1 MWPPCSRAGGQQAFL
16 KTLKKNMTKNILFI
30 FGNSSWFPRVTAV
43 NYHKPGG
50 LKQQRCVLS
59 QFQRSAFWNKVS
71 AGLWSL
77 MPQGRSL
84 FVSFSFWRPLSRV
97 IQLRLVCS
105 FLKRPNTE
113 MNVGLCLGQSAA
125 PLLWTQ
131 SSPTSVHQPM
141 LGSGLKNIINISTIF
156 CG

>member
-1 MWPPCSRAGGQQAFL
+1 MWPPCSRAGGQQAFP

-30 FGNSSWFPRVTAV
+30 FGNSSWFPGVTAV

-71 AGLWSL
+71 AGLRFL

-84 FVSFSFWRPLSRV
+84 FVSFSFWRPLSHV

-113 MNVGLCLGQSAA
+113 R
-125 PLLWTQ
+125 W
-131 SSPTSVHQPM
+131 M
-141 LGSGLKNIINISTIF
+141 LGFAWDKVLHLCCEHNHHPHLCISPWWAAGWKI
-156 CG
+156 